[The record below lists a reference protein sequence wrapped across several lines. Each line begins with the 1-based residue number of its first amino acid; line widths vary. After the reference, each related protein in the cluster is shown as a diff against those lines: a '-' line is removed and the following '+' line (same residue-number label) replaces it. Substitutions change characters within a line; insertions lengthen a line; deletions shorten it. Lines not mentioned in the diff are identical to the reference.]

1 MFNVP
6 GGQTIA
12 RGRKSKSKGKSVYD
26 ERAADVKPLVDT
38 LLAGYARH
46 GLFPRAAALELNW
59 RVAATAQA
67 RHLFFVQ
74 LLVSWGLPR
83 ITSQYLV
90 LRDIYFAE
98 EMRLSQSQ
106 IMRLYGV
113 SSANVTRLIHG
124 LEGSGLARR
133 TTNPEDK
140 RSTFVTLTDAGLDLC
155 ERLIPAIGK
164 QMTILG
170 DCFSDAELA
179 MFNEFLER
187 LHIHIEGMTGD
198 LDPEGSDFPVA

>member
-1 MFNVP
+1 M
-6 GGQTIA
+6 
-12 RGRKSKSKGKSVYD
+12 
-26 ERAADVKPLVDT
+26 
-38 LLAGYARH
+38 
-46 GLFPRAAALELNW
+46 NW
-59 RVAATAQA
+59 RIAATAQA
-67 RHLFFVQ
+67 RHVFFVQ
-74 LLVSWGLPR
+74 LLMSWGLPR

-98 EMRLSQSQ
+98 DVRLSQTQ

-124 LEGSGLARR
+124 LERSGLVRR

-140 RSTFVTLTDAGLDLC
+140 RSTFVTLTNQGLDFC

-187 LHIHIEGMTGD
+187 LHVHVEGMTAD
-198 LDPEGSDFPVA
+198 LVPENSDFTLENLDFPEC

>member
-1 MFNVP
+1 M
-6 GGQTIA
+6 
-12 RGRKSKSKGKSVYD
+12 
-26 ERAADVKPLVDT
+26 
-38 LLAGYARH
+38 
-46 GLFPRAAALELNW
+46 NW

-74 LLVSWGLPR
+74 LLLSWGLPR

-124 LEGSGLARR
+124 LEGSGYVIR

-140 RSTFVTLTDAGLDLC
+140 RSTFVTLTDAGHDFC
-155 ERLIPAIGK
+155 ERLIPAIGR

-187 LHIHIEGMTGD
+187 LHVHIEGMTGG
-198 LDPEGSDFPVA
+198 LDPEGSDLPES